1 MEKLPSFRKV
11 LSDFLETKIIE
22 CNLPGC
28 NPEDLCFKF
37 KYVSVRYRLK
47 DKANEQK
54 DKYKKNKSDSHQILN
69 FSTGDFVITRYALFL
84 LTYNKNKKRFEVI
97 YYIKM
102 KEMVKLTV
110 NKNVKNC
117 FIIFDKS
124 CVTNGLEVMCESY
137 TGLLPLIDELYQT
150 FMAQGK

>member
-1 MEKLPSFRKV
+1 MEKLTSFRKV
-11 LSDFLETKIIE
+11 LSDFLETKITE
-22 CNLPGC
+22 CNLPDC

-84 LTYNKNKKRFEVI
+84 LTYNKNKKRFEVL

-124 CVTNGLEVMCESY
+124 CVINGLEVMCESY